1 MAKLAKTLTFKNA
14 LIDLND
20 DSITEF
26 TKDSEIRHSLSESL
40 GTFEGKMVAITIKE
54 ESELV
59 EQGEQ

>member
-1 MAKLAKTLTFKNA
+1 MAKLAKTLSFKNA

-40 GTFEGKMVAITIKE
+40 GVFDGKMVAITIKE